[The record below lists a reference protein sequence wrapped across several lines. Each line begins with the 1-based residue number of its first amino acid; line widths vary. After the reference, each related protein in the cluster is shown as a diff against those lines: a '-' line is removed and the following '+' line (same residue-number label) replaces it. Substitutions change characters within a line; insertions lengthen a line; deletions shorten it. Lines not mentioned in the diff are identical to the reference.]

1 MVGCSEAGGH
11 IFCQGWRELL
21 EVGERLGRMI
31 DKEYWNPRER
41 EILRVRWGEKAVL
54 FKWRA
59 PVPVPGAL
67 EW

>member
-1 MVGCSEAGGH
+1 
-11 IFCQGWRELL
+11 
-21 EVGERLGRMI
+21 MI
-31 DKEYWNPRER
+31 DKEYWNPGER
-41 EILRVRWGEKAVL
+41 ETLRVRWGEKSAL